1 MTALIAGAGGGG
13 GFGKGGGGGAAR
25 TPTTARDS
33 LDSRQYAQLVDLVS
47 EGEIAGLKDGFKGI
61 YLDNTP
67 LQNPDGT
74 YNFQNVTVYTREGT
88 QNQDAIP
95 FAGAIEDERG
105 VGVTVRNDGP
115 VTRTITDSQTDAVR
129 ITITVPRLEEITNQ
143 GDTVGQSFRLQIQIQ
158 YNGGGFTTV
167 IDDTVSGRTGDP
179 YQKAYLLVLTGA
191 FPVDVRMVRISGD
204 SNDLRRSNEFT

>member
-1 MTALIAGAGGGG
+1 MTASDRWCWRRG

-33 LDSRQYAQLVDLVS
+33 LDSRQYAELIDLIS
-47 EGEIAGLKDGFKGI
+47 EGEIAGLKDGFKSI
-61 YLDNTP
+61 FLDNTP

-74 YNFQNVTVYTREGT
+74 YNFQNVTVYTRNGT

-95 FAGAIEDERG
+95 FAGEIEDERG

-129 ITITVPRLEEITNQ
+129 ITISTPRLGIYHQLE
-143 GDTVGQSFRLQIQIQ
+143 GDTVGR
-158 YNGGGFTTV
+158 
-167 IDDTVSGRTGDP
+167 
-179 YQKAYLLVLTGA
+179 K
-191 FPVDVRMVRISGD
+191 FPPANPD
-204 SNDLRRSNEFT
+204 SI